1 MLITFSTLFFKDLYR
16 NINKNTCRGKSMT
29 FEATVSNF
37 LDANTENKNKN
48 IVIINFYILTKY
60 TKDLN
65 KDKGVILLKKSKFFK
80 PFFSVL
86 RFLIMSKIRN

>member
-16 NINKNTCRGKSMT
+16 NINKNTCKGKSMT

-65 KDKGVILLKKSKFFK
+65 KDKGVILLKN
-80 PFFSVL
+80 VN
-86 RFLIMSKIRN
+86 FLNRSFRY

>member
-16 NINKNTCRGKSMT
+16 NINKNTCKGKSMT

-65 KDKGVILLKKSKFFK
+65 KDNGVILLKKIN
-80 PFFSVL
+80 
-86 RFLIMSKIRN
+86 FLNRSFRY

>member
-16 NINKNTCRGKSMT
+16 NINKNTCKGKSMT
-29 FEATVSNF
+29 FEAMVSNF
-37 LDANTENKNKN
+37 FYANTENKN

-65 KDKGVILLKKSKFFK
+65 KDKGVILLKK
-80 PFFSVL
+80 VN
-86 RFLIMSKIRN
+86 FLNPSFRY